1 VLGAAALSSA
11 RSLPGRGAGCCG
23 ARGGRARAW
32 RAKKVPVLV
41 RTVLSM
47 LLPVS
52 LSTTVDLT
60 IVGLA
65 CRPAASASPRGSGR
79 RLAHSAGARRVAG
92 ARLAGTGVHL
102 ADEVGDLVLCQKVFE
117 QERARLPGHL
127 HHLPAPLH
135 LREVRHPSHQ
145 RPRSAPWPNTRP
157 QRRRGLGPRSV
168 TLPDSLQS
176 HTKQARD
183 ARGGQRTP
191 PASPTATV
199 TPGTSWR
206 SAACAAGFAPGSGRA
221 PFQPGNRSVSS
232 MYRSPRALPPPVS
245 SSSSG
250 RAAASRCGPIAGL
263 TQLRASV
270 AGPAPGSSSSPPG
283 AQAQRVLP
291 ARSCGAWVLGSWSG
305 QAAQGHRS
313 AEGSESADSNQV
325 ASDRGGS
332 TPQHGD

>member
-1 VLGAAALSSA
+1 VLGAAAPSRPAACAGRA
-11 RSLPGRGAGCCG
+11 RAAA
-23 ARGGRARAW
+23 ARQSRARAW

-60 IVGLA
+60 MVGLA
-65 CRPAASASPRGSGR
+65 CRPAASASAAAQGGASRAR
-79 RLAHSAGARRVAG
+79 QAGAAGREAG
-92 ARLAGTGVHL
+92 AAGRHL
-102 ADEVGDLVLCQKVFE
+102 ADKVGDLLLCEEVFE

-135 LREVRHPSHQ
+135 LRAVRA
-145 RPRSAPWPNTRP
+145 PRTSGPHSAPWPTGRP
-157 QRRRGLGPRSV
+157 QLRRGRGPRLV
-168 TLPDSLQS
+168 AFPKKQR
-176 HTKQARD
+176 HTEQARD

-232 MYRSPRALPPPVS
+232 MYRSPRARPPLVS

-250 RAAASRCGPIAGL
+250 KAAASRRGPIAGL
-263 TQLRASV
+263 TQSRAGV

-291 ARSCGAWVLGSWSG
+291 ARSCGAWVLGTWSG

-313 AEGSESADSNQV
+313 AEGSDSAVNDRV